1 MKKLNTLVL
10 TVLVLVLALP
20 LMAFSSG
27 FADGRVV
34 LGGEFVLESGD
45 TLDGDLAIIGGIATI
60 MADSTV
66 TGSVF
71 LVGGNLVVDGTISGD
86 LAVVGGNARLGPA
99 AVVGGDLLTFG
110 GNVNRNGGTVMGD
123 TISGEQLNFPLS
135 TQFTRDIPFRYFNP
149 GIGTNYA
156 VRAVTFLFQS
166 VMLAALAVLIVMFLP
181 KNVDM
186 VAATIVDQPVIAG
199 AFGLLTFI
207 VAPILIV
214 FLIITIC
221 LAVVGIAGAV
231 VLVAAGVLGWVAL
244 GMEVGKRLARA
255 MNQDY
260 QPVVAAG
267 LGTLIFALV
276 VNGIGF
282 IPCVGWLAPFLASAV
297 GLGAVLMTRFGT
309 RAYGMQIAEL
319 PAVVE
324 PSKPAPKK
332 RSSSTKSTKSTK

>member
-1 MKKLNTLVL
+1 MKRLNAIVLTALVL
-10 TVLVLVLALP
+10 LLTLP
-20 LMAFSSG
+20 LTAFAGG
-27 FADGRVV
+27 FTDGRVV

-45 TLDGDLAIIGGIATI
+45 TLDGDLAIIGGIATL

-71 LVGGNLVVDGTISGD
+71 LVGGNLVLDGTISGD

-110 GNVNRNGGTVMGD
+110 GNVNRNGGTIMGD
-123 TISGEQLNFPLS
+123 TISGEELNFPLNY
-135 TQFTRDIPFRYFNP
+135 QFTRDFPFRNFS
-149 GIGTNYA
+149 TNFGASYA
-156 VRAVTFLFQS
+156 TRALTFLFQS
-166 VMLAALAVLIVMFLP
+166 FMLAALAVLIVMFLP
-181 KNVDM
+181 KNVEM
-186 VAATIVDQPVIAG
+186 VAATVVDQPVIAG

-207 VAPILIV
+207 VAPVLIV

-231 VLVAAGVLGWVAL
+231 VLVAGSVLGWVAI
-244 GMEVGKRLARA
+244 GMEVGKRLAKA

-309 RAYGMQIAEL
+309 RAYGMQVAEV
-319 PAVVE
+319 PAPDE

-332 RSSSTKSTKSTK
+332 RTTKPKSSK

>member
-1 MKKLNTLVL
+1 MKKLNVLVL
-10 TVLVLVLALP
+10 TILVLLLALP
-20 LMAFSSG
+20 LTAFSGG
-27 FADGRVV
+27 FTDGRVV
-34 LGGEFVLESGD
+34 LGGEFVLESGE
-45 TLDGDLAIIGGIATI
+45 TLDGDLAIVGGSATL

-71 LVGGNLVVDGTISGD
+71 LVGGNLVVEGTISGD
-86 LAVVGGNARLGPA
+86 LAIVGGNARLGPA

-110 GNVNRNGGTVMGD
+110 GNVNRNGGTIMGD
-123 TISGEQLNFPLS
+123 TVSGEELNFPYNF
-135 TQFTRDIPFRYFNP
+135 QFTRDFPFRNFNP
-149 GIGTNYA
+149 SISSSYA
-156 VRAVTFLFQS
+156 ARALTFLFQS
-166 VMLAALAVLIVMFLP
+166 FMLAALAVLIVMFLP
-181 KNVDM
+181 KNVEI
-186 VAATIVDQPVIAG
+186 VAGTIVDQPLIAG
-199 AFGLLTFI
+199 AFGLLTFV

-221 LAVVGIAGAV
+221 LAVVGIVGAA
-231 VLVAAGVLGWVAL
+231 VLVAAGVLGWIAL
-244 GMEVGKRLARA
+244 GMEVGKRLAKA
-255 MNQDY
+255 MNQEY

-309 RAYGMQIAEL
+309 RAYGMQVAEVPL
-319 PAVVE
+319 PDP

-332 RSSSTKSTKSTK
+332 RSSSTKSSK